1 MPAALATKSS
11 KNRSGE
17 QAEKRPAE
25 VGRQAVPTSSHGA
38 VLALQRSAGN
48 HAVNHL
54 LGRGLSTST
63 GVVLQRECAGNRTMA
78 SGECGECSEKKRSG
92 LQTKLEVNEPGDIY
106 EQEAD
111 RIADQVMAAPAQT
124 GVSAAPPRI
133 QRLSGQ
139 RTGHA
144 NAAPASVDQALAS
157 PGRPLEPTLR
167 QDMEQRFGY
176 DFSRVRVHSAAAAE
190 QSAVDVNA
198 RAYTVGH
205 DIVFGAGVFTPGTHQ
220 GRRLIAHELTHVV
233 QQSVVDGM
241 RVGRSDEKRGP
252 SSNYSMQVPGAA
264 PLYVQRKPGGGAS
277 PTPSMQPWLSGVT
290 ATHVQGNIY
299 KIYLTVE
306 GQTYVGPYQELK
318 KYVATNNL
326 GLESHHIVGDE
337 FIGMVA
343 TGYTNET
350 MPAVALRPKGHE
362 PITTSVSAQLRWYGG
377 RRGGRVQLE
386 AAEIADIYKEA
397 YTQGTYAAE
406 EGEIV
411 HGATPFNELYIITEN
426 ILKLPHEVK
435 PASPLAPAK
444 PATTAPTKTAT
455 TKTVTSHKHSNPE
468 VSTRSSNLG
477 VPEASAA
484 PAGPATRQL
493 PKLGLLRGLR
503 QGQQ

>member
-54 LGRGLSTST
+54 LGRGFSTST

-92 LQTKLEVNEPGDIY
+92 LQTKLELNKPGDIY

-144 NAAPASVDQALAS
+144 NAAPASID
-157 PGRPLEPTLR
+157 RPLPVPADRWSRHYGRTWSSASATTFPSAGT
-167 QDMEQRFGY
+167 FG
-176 DFSRVRVHSAAAAE
+176 RGC
-190 QSAVDVNA
+190 
-198 RAYTVGH
+198 RAIGGRCERTCLHRGTRHCVWC
-205 DIVFGAGVFTPGTHQ
+205 GVFTPGTHQ

-290 ATHVQGNIY
+290 ATHVQGNIC
-299 KIYLTVE
+299 K
-306 GQTYVGPYQELK
+306 
-318 KYVATNNL
+318 
-326 GLESHHIVGDE
+326 
-337 FIGMVA
+337 
-343 TGYTNET
+343 
-350 MPAVALRPKGHE
+350 
-362 PITTSVSAQLRWYGG
+362 TTSPLRDRHTLG
-377 RRGGRVQLE
+377 R
-386 AAEIADIYKEA
+386 
-397 YTQGTYAAE
+397 
-406 EGEIV
+406 
-411 HGATPFNELYIITEN
+411 
-426 ILKLPHEVK
+426 
-435 PASPLAPAK
+435 
-444 PATTAPTKTAT
+444 
-455 TKTVTSHKHSNPE
+455 
-468 VSTRSSNLG
+468 TRS
-477 VPEASAA
+477 
-484 PAGPATRQL
+484 
-493 PKLGLLRGLR
+493 
-503 QGQQ
+503 